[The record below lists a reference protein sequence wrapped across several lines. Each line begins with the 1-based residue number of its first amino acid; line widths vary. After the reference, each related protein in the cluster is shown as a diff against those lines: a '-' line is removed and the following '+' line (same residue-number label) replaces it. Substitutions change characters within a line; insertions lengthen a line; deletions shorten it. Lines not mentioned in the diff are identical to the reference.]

1 MRIKVI
7 SVRRKSN
14 LKSSLS
20 NAENM
25 HKTQASLN
33 GIGSRGL
40 SRLISATPKR
50 SGSTAS

>member
-1 MRIKVI
+1 MRIKVT

-14 LKSSLS
+14 LKTSLS
-20 NAENM
+20 NAESM
-25 HKTQASLN
+25 HKTAASLN

-50 SGSTAS
+50 